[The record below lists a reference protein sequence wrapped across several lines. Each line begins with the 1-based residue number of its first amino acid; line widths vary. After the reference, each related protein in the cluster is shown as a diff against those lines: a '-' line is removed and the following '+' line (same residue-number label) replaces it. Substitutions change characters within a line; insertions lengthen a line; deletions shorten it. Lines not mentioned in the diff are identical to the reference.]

1 MQHPWLSKAHRFHY
15 NEYAKKI
22 GHVTT
27 WIFPILINGRVVA
40 GGLCPPPWRPG
51 PELQKASFVPS
62 AKNKSWSGILGKFQY
77 LLIFLATFPMANA
90 FLREKTQQVH
100 RFFWEY
106 VMDLQARHL
115 TCAPFL
121 RVPQVTSIDCI
132 YLWFIRNIIV
142 YLRKPNTEQKCQ
154 ASHPPPRYMLRV
166 RNSQMNPFLRNP
178 IMQVD
183 FFVEN
188 WQVHPYFSL
197 NWCYLAIST
206 SPLNNIQNQA
216 GATGKCQSNTWSCC
230 Q

>member
-1 MQHPWLSKAHRFHY
+1 MENVCGFYRIDGTWHFQTNFSVNTFRKKNTEATKCYLATSLTFKSTPLSLQRVCQKNWPCY
-15 NEYAKKI
+15 I
-22 GHVTT
+22 L
-27 WIFPILINGRVVA
+27 IFPILINGRVVA

-77 LLIFLATFPMANA
+77 LLIFLATSPMANA
-90 FLREKTQQVH
+90 FLREKNPASTSI
-100 RFFWEY
+100 FWEY

-154 ASHPPPRYMLRV
+154 ASHPPPRYMLLV
-166 RNSQMNPFLRNP
+166 RNS
-178 IMQVD
+178 
-183 FFVEN
+183 
-188 WQVHPYFSL
+188 
-197 NWCYLAIST
+197 
-206 SPLNNIQNQA
+206 
-216 GATGKCQSNTWSCC
+216 
-230 Q
+230 